1 MPLSGK
7 GMLITAMDAD
17 PAEEE
22 DFSKWYD
29 REHIVE
35 RVAIDLPRPRRPEV
49 LRSRTFHELCDR
61 FSEML
66 FRQAL
71 EE

>member
-29 REHIVE
+29 REHIIE
-35 RVAIDLPRPRRPEV
+35 RVAIAAFSKPAVISPFWRLPN
-49 LRSRTFHELCDR
+49 T
-61 FSEML
+61 
-66 FRQAL
+66 
-71 EE
+71 